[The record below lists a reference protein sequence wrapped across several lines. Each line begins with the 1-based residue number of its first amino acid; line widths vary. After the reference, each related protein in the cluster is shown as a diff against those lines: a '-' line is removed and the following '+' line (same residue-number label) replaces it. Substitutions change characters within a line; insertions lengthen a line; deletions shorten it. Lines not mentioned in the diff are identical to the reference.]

1 MKDYED
7 LRAEQ
12 RRVIDNA
19 MLTAYAVVALLGR
32 KEDDLSEREAFKIY
46 GKAWI
51 KDRTARGM
59 LKFER
64 SGPNEKNSKVYSRF
78 EIEALKRSE
87 KNIEESY
94 KRALRSME
102 VLKQKSEK

>member
-1 MKDYED
+1 MNAYKEANIERDKIAED
-7 LRAEQ
+7 AIL
-12 RRVIDNA
+12 N
-19 MLTAYAVVALLGR
+19 AYALAAILGH
-32 KEDDLSEREAFKIY
+32 KEDDVSEREAFKIY

-94 KRALRSME
+94 KRALRSIE
-102 VLKQKSEK
+102 VLRQKSEK